1 MKVSK
6 VPYLD
11 LGRQNKV
18 FERGFLKDLSKAIK
32 GSGFVLGP
40 AVDEFEKSFA
50 KYLGSNFCIG
60 VSNGTDAIEMAIR
73 ALEIGVG
80 DEVIV
85 PTNSFIASA
94 LGVTRAGAT
103 PVFCDSDENFHLSL
117 DSAETLISN
126 RTKAIIVVSLYG
138 QLPDMNKVMNFA
150 KRHNLKVVEDFAQAQ
165 GATFEG
171 RFAGTFGDIGCT
183 SFYPGKNLGALG
195 DAGGVVTQ
203 SEDLYN
209 KVMALRTY
217 GSVEKYRH
225 PTIGFN
231 NRIDSIQAK
240 FLTRK
245 LEVLDQWNSQRVLLA
260 RRYNEALA
268 AVPSLVLPATVLGAN
283 HVWHIYAV
291 LTEQRDSLQKY
302 LNEQGVGTII
312 HYPTPIHKQ
321 GAYRGCKF
329 DEGIRVADTQA
340 GNLLSL
346 PLFPGMSSKEQ
357 DYVSEKVREF
367 FS

>member
-18 FERGFLKDLSKAIK
+18 LERSFLKDLSRVIK
-32 GSGFVLGP
+32 GSEYILGP

-50 KYLGSNFCIG
+50 KYLGSKFCIG
-60 VSNGTDAIEMAIR
+60 VSNGTDAIEMAMR

-117 DSAETLISN
+117 DSAESLISN

-203 SEDLYN
+203 SENLYN

-217 GSVEKYRH
+217 GSVAKYHH

-231 NRIDSIQAK
+231 NRLDAVQAR
-240 FLTRK
+240 FLSRK
-245 LEVLDQWNSQRVLLA
+245 LELLDKWNSQRVSLA
-260 RRYNEALA
+260 EKYSQALQGT
-268 AVPSLVLPATVLGAN
+268 PSLVLPATLPSAY
-283 HVWHIYAV
+283 HVWHIYPV
-291 LTEQRDSLQKY
+291 LTEKRDSLQTY
-302 LNEQGVGTII
+302 LEESGIGTII

-321 GAYRGCKF
+321 GAYKGSKF
-329 DEGIRVADTQA
+329 DKNLKNAEVQADR
-340 GNLLSL
+340 LLSL
-346 PLFPGMSSKEQ
+346 PLFPGMTNNELDLVVK
-357 DYVSEKVREF
+357 KIKEF